1 MKPRIGWLLA
11 AMLGGAVAASLADE
25 ERQVTF
31 RVLLSAKEKQKMQD
45 WSGRA
50 EVTGGKVLRVA
61 KDYDGKND
69 LIHDDLSWTV
79 VYGRM
84 LAADPKAQAPQKALL
99 VTVSA
104 EQEATVRIKTK
115 AGDFEF
121 RLAEALKG
129 PVERLDG
136 NV

>member
-79 VYGRM
+79 VY
-84 LAADPKAQAPQKALL
+84 
-99 VTVSA
+99 
-104 EQEATVRIKTK
+104 
-115 AGDFEF
+115 
-121 RLAEALKG
+121 
-129 PVERLDG
+129 
-136 NV
+136 